1 MIYRE
6 KVKLPRP
13 VADSIEQLRG
23 EGFDNRYI
31 IECSLNDGDPCVL
44 TDFVNDVGFTQLMQA
59 LVEGYDVK
67 GTPEDEIRNYY
78 RNNQHNAW
86 EYEDGDEDDPSYH
99 RSQGVIEAVEFV
111 LDELNVKIKGI
122 NEEETK

>member
-67 GTPEDEIRNYY
+67 GTPEDEIRSYY
-78 RNNQHNAW
+78 RNHQHNVW
-86 EYEDGDEDDPSYH
+86 EYEEDDGPLYH
-99 RSQGVIEAVEFV
+99 HSQGVIEAVEFV
-111 LDELNVKIKGI
+111 LDELNWRVKGI
-122 NEEETK
+122 NEGETK